1 MFGSQPHS
9 AKPNFDIRNSLYMLI
24 NKLHF
29 NLLIYLLGASSTWI
43 PNQFTLVWCRNLMA
57 KQDMSELGFSN
68 ADVVVTPPE
77 KDSKLECQAS
87 DPKQKK

>member
-1 MFGSQPHS
+1 
-9 AKPNFDIRNSLYMLI
+9 
-24 NKLHF
+24 
-29 NLLIYLLGASSTWI
+29 
-43 PNQFTLVWCRNLMA
+43 MA